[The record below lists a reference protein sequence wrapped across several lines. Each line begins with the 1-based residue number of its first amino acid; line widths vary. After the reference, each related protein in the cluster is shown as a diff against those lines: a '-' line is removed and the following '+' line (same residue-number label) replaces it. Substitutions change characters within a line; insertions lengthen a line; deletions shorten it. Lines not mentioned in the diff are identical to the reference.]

1 MAPNGQRDPCQD
13 NAESHYDT
21 KTRARTLILIQFPA
35 IAAEMIDHNVPT
47 LFVILSG
54 ICFQA
59 ASNLRSAAIR
69 VLAENLVIFV

>member
-1 MAPNGQRDPCQD
+1 
-13 NAESHYDT
+13 
-21 KTRARTLILIQFPA
+21 
-35 IAAEMIDHNVPT
+35 MIDHNVPT